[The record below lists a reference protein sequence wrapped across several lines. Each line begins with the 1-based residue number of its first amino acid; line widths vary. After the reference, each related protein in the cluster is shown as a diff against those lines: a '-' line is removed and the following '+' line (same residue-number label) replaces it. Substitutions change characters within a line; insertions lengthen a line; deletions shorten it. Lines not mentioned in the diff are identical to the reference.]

1 VQADVFV
8 GIDVVE
14 AEGHEFARGVVQ
26 FCGEFDTGRARSDDR
41 HIELSA
47 PQRHGLGVRPK
58 EGVDQP
64 TMEAVGLGGAVEGH
78 RVLDDARRAEI
89 IDIAA
94 HGQHQQIVADAPS
107 AMLLVHHR
115 TDQHFARGPIEADHL
130 AVAVLEAMPMR
141 LREVIELVDIE
152 VDGAGRQFVQVG
164 LPEVRATA
172 LDERDLRA
180 TAPTEGVAETGG
192 KLEAAGT
199 ATDDD
204 DVRTVV
210 GGRIWDHGPGHLLA
224 RASVAGEVSYA
235 SLMTS
240 DTDTDT
246 PVRVLQRVIDAQ
258 RTADGAGV
266 TLWRSLGQGPFARLD
281 PFLMLD
287 EFGSDR
293 PDEYI
298 KGFPAHPHRGFQTV
312 TYMLAGHML
321 HEDHLGNRGHLRAGD
336 VQWMSAGRGII
347 HSEMPQQESGLMRGF
362 QLWLNLPAAEKMRP
376 AEYRDIPAAAIPE
389 LVDATGVRAKVV
401 AGELSL
407 GGGHASGPVTGISTQ
422 PLFVDVELP
431 AGTAIAVDIPA
442 SHHAYCYVYEGAIGV
457 PAATGG
463 EATLRARQGGVL
475 GGGTGDVGAGR
486 AAQGLGLR
494 VTLRATQSRGRALLL
509 AARPIGEPVVQY
521 GPFVMNTREEID
533 QAIRDFQS
541 GRLTAV

>member
-1 VQADVFV
+1 
-8 GIDVVE
+8 
-14 AEGHEFARGVVQ
+14 
-26 FCGEFDTGRARSDDR
+26 
-41 HIELSA
+41 
-47 PQRHGLGVRPK
+47 
-58 EGVDQP
+58 
-64 TMEAVGLGGAVEGH
+64 
-78 RVLDDARRAEI
+78 
-89 IDIAA
+89 
-94 HGQHQQIVADAPS
+94 
-107 AMLLVHHR
+107 
-115 TDQHFARGPIEADHL
+115 
-130 AVAVLEAMPMR
+130 MR
-141 LREVIELVDIE
+141 LREVVEFVHIEI
-152 VDGAGRQFVQVG
+152 DGAGRELVQVG
-164 LPEVRATA
+164 LPEMRATA
-172 LDERDLRA
+172 LDERDRRT
-180 TAPTEGVAETGG
+180 TASTEGIAETGS

-199 ATDDD
+199 AADDD
-204 DVRTVV
+204 DMGTVV
-210 GGRIWDHGPGHLLA
+210 GGGVWDHGPGHLLA
-224 RASVAGEVSYA
+224 RATVAGRVSYA

-240 DTDTDT
+240 DTDTA
-246 PVRVLQRVIDAQ
+246 VRVLRRIIDAQ
-258 RTADGAGV
+258 RTSDGAGV
-266 TLWRSLGQGPFARLD
+266 TLWRSLGAGPFARLD

-298 KGFPAHPHRGFQTV
+298 KGFPPHPHRGFQTV

-422 PLFVDVELP
+422 PLFIDVELP
-431 AGTAIAVDIPA
+431 VGTAIAVDIPA
-442 SHHAYCYVYEGAIGV
+442 SHHAYCYVYEGALGV

-475 GGGTGDVGAGR
+475 GGTAEVVAGS
-486 AAQGLGLR
+486 AAQGVRSR